1 VGGHPSLGMLRAIAA
16 RFPFPPFLENII
28 MRLIHRLTHSP
39 SRAFLTVLVGMLT
52 LLSAVSVATAA
63 TPADALPAF
72 TRWIIAA
79 DYSRNGSVLVTAG
92 GESLLYRPGDVVIWQ
107 ADGSRLADLP
117 GHQTAVW
124 AVDISADGKAVAT
137 AGYDGVVKI
146 WDLPGRQHRADLKKQ
161 TGWVRSL
168 SFSPDGSRLATA
180 GEDGTVVLWD
190 VAKKTPVATVKA
202 HDGPVTAVA
211 YSPDGT
217 MLVTGGG
224 DRLLKCWKAVDGTA
238 TGQCAGH
245 TDTIWAVAFSPAGDR
260 LVSAGADRTVRLWDP
275 ATTKPVATL
284 TGHKDWVTSIDCNQ
298 DGSRLVSG
306 SLDGAVKL
314 WDLPAAR
321 EQEGPK
327 ARPASVWCTRFSPD
341 GKSLFIGSHTGGT
354 IVATPAA
361 KLLPLPPSPPQP
373 ATPQKQADTAWLP
386 LIPTA
391 FHSHVGATATI
402 AADGTVMVAGATGQ
416 DTYTLTAALPAGGT
430 LQRLRLEVLPDPALP
445 AQGPGRAGNGNFVL
459 SELSLK
465 VAAAGGGEPATPVK
479 LVGVTADY
487 SQGGWNI
494 AGAID
499 GNLETG
505 WGVAGGTGDRHAAVF
520 EVAKEP
526 AVPGGATVSIVV
538 DQQYADGV
546 HSLGKFRL
554 SVEQASAQSPT
565 AEQAKAD
572 DGAKKAV
579 SAEQKPAKGV
589 QQ

>member
-1 VGGHPSLGMLRAIAA
+1 MDVPAV
-16 RFPFPPFLENII
+16 FLENYF
-28 MRLIHRLTHSP
+28 MNPRFSP
-39 SRAFLTVLVGMLT
+39 SHWSRRAFPTVLVGMLA

-72 TRWIIAA
+72 ARWIIAA

-92 GESLLYRPGDVVIWQ
+92 GESLLYHPGDVVIWQ

-124 AVDISADGKAVAT
+124 AVDISADGKTVAT
-137 AGYDGVVKI
+137 AGYDGVVKL
-146 WDLPGRQHRADLKKQ
+146 WDLPGRQHRADFKKQ

-245 TDTIWAVAFSPAGDR
+245 SDTIWAVAFSPAGDR

-314 WDLPAAR
+314 WDLRAAR

-327 ARPASVWCTRFSPD
+327 ARPVSVWCTRFSPD

-373 ATPQKQADTAWLP
+373 ATPQKQANAAWMP
-386 LIPTA
+386 LVPTA
-391 FHSHVGATATI
+391 FHSLVGATATI
-402 AADGTVMVAGATGQ
+402 AADGTVMVAGAKGQ
-416 DTYTLTAALPAGGT
+416 DTYTLTAALPAGRT

-465 VAAAGGGEPATPVK
+465 VAAAGGGEPVAPVK
-479 LVGVTADY
+479 LVGVTADF

-505 WGVAGGTGDRHAAVF
+505 WGVAGGTGARHAAVF

-554 SVEQASAQSPT
+554 SVEQVPVSPPPAKQPKAAAG
-565 AEQAKAD
+565 AEKA
-572 DGAKKAV
+572 A

>member
-1 VGGHPSLGMLRAIAA
+1 MGGHPSLSMLRATAA
-16 RFPFPPFLENII
+16 PLPFLPLLETII
-28 MRLIHRLTHSP
+28 MRLLHRLTRSP
-39 SRAFLTVLVGMLT
+39 LRAFPTVLAGMLT
-52 LLSAVSVATAA
+52 LLSPLNLEAA
-63 TPADALPAF
+63 APSADALPTFA
-72 TRWIIAA
+72 RWIIAA
-79 DYSRNGSVLVTAG
+79 DYAADGSVLVTAG
-92 GESLLYRPGDVVIWQ
+92 GESLLYRPGDVVVWQ
-107 ADGSRLADLP
+107 ADGSRLAGLP

-124 AVDISADGKAVAT
+124 AVDISADGKTVAT
-137 AGYDGVVKI
+137 AGYDGVVKL

-168 SFSPDGSRLATA
+168 SFSPDGTRLATA
-180 GEDGTVVLWD
+180 GEDGTVALWD
-190 VAKKTPVATVKA
+190 VAKGTLVATVKA

-217 MLVTGGG
+217 VLVTGGG
-224 DRLLKCWKAVDGTA
+224 DRLVKRWKAVDGTA
-238 TGQCAGH
+238 MGQCAGH

-260 LVSAGADRTVRLWDP
+260 LVSAGADRTIRLWDP
-275 ATTKPVATL
+275 STMKPVATL
-284 TGHKDWVTSIDCNQ
+284 TGHKDWVTSIACNQ
-298 DGSRLVSG
+298 EGSRLVSG

-373 ATPQKQADTAWLP
+373 EAPQEAADAAWVP
-386 LIPTA
+386 LVPTA
-391 FHSHVGATATI
+391 FHSLVGATGTI
-402 AADGTVMVAGATGQ
+402 TADGTVMVAGAKGQ
-416 DTYTLTAALPAGGT
+416 DTYTLTAALPAGGA

-445 AQGPGRAGNGNFVL
+445 AGGPGRAGNGNFVL
-459 SELSLK
+459 SELRLK
-465 VAAAGGGEPATPVK
+465 VAAAGGGEPATPVR

-499 GNLETG
+499 GNPETG
-505 WGVAGGTGDRHAAVF
+505 WGVAGGIGSRHAAVF

-526 AVPGGATVSIVV
+526 PVLGGATVSIAVE
-538 DQQYADGV
+538 QQYADGV
-546 HSLGKFRL
+546 HSLGKFGF
-554 SVEQASAQSPT
+554 SVVQAPVPSPP
-565 AEQAKAD
+565 AEQAKA
-572 DGAKKAV
+572 ATVAEKAT
-579 SAEQKPAKGV
+579 SAEQKPAEGV